1 MTGTDPARGS
11 GQNEIPKNKEATIV
25 KKIVAALAAGAALL
39 ATAGT
44 AAAQDWSRIRIA
56 TEGAYPPWNTTNA
69 AGQLEGFEIDLAKDL
84 CRRMEAEC
92 EIVAQEWDGIIP
104 GLTTGRYDAIMA
116 GMSVT
121 DERRQVI
128 SFAGPYATEPIV
140 FSALKDSP
148 LLKLDFPVD
157 RVDYNQVSAE
167 EQQALDTLAKALEG
181 QTVGVQV
188 ATTHQN
194 MMQEYLPDVDVQTYD
209 KVDSIALDLLSGRI
223 DAMLADSSATRSVI
237 ETQGGVEIFGPGFTG
252 GPIGIG
258 VGVGV
263 RQGDDAL
270 REKFDA
276 AIKAATEDGTIARM
290 TTQWFGFDASMKE

>member
-1 MTGTDPARGS
+1 M
-11 GQNEIPKNKEATIV
+11 

-44 AAAQDWSRIRIA
+44 AGAQDWSRIRIA

-69 AGQLEGFEIDLAKDL
+69 AGQLEGFEIDLAADL
-84 CRRMEAEC
+84 CRRMDAEC

-140 FSALKDSP
+140 FSALQGSP
-148 LLKLDFPVD
+148 LLELDFPVE
-157 RVDYNQVSAE
+157 RIDYTEIDAE
-167 EQQALDTLAKALEG
+167 EQQALDTLADALDG
-181 QTVGVQV
+181 KTVGVQV

-194 MMQEYLPDVDVQTYD
+194 MMQQHLPDIDVRTYD

-223 DAMLADSSATRSVI
+223 DAMLADSSATVSVI
-237 ETQGGVEIFGPGFTG
+237 EAQGEGVEIFGPGFTG
-252 GPIGIG
+252 GVIGIG
-258 VGVGV
+258 VGVGL
-263 RQGDDAL
+263 RQGDDSL

-276 AIKAATEDGTIARM
+276 AIKAATEDGTIGRM